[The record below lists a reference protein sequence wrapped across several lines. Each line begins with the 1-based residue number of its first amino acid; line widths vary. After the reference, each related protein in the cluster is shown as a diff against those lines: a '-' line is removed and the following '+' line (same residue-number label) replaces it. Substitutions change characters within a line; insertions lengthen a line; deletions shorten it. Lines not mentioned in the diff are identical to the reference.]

1 MEEKEQKIETKE
13 KVDDMTEDYLESI
26 KTLKQNTVPKEDY
39 NKLLDENKRLL
50 KTVIDG
56 QPGDIETPTTAK
68 HRPIQEIRDE
78 LFNKENNNLRYAEL
92 SLELRDAVLED
103 GGEDIFVPSGEKI
116 KPTQEDRD
124 KAEKTAKIFRE
135 CIEYADGDSQLFT
148 QELQRRTN
156 K

>member
-1 MEEKEQKIETKE
+1 MEEKEKIETE
-13 KVDDMTEDYLESI
+13 QKVDDMTEDYLESI
-26 KTLKQNTVPKEDY
+26 KNLKQNTVSKEDY

-56 QPGDIETPTTAK
+56 QPGETETPTPK

-78 LFNKENNNLRYAEL
+78 LFNKENNNLRFAEL
-92 SLELRDAVLED
+92 SLELRDAVIEE
-103 GGEDIFVPSGEKI
+103 GGEDPFLPIGEKI
-116 KPTQEDRD
+116 QPTQEDRE
-124 KAEKTAKIFRE
+124 KASKVATVFKE
-135 CIEYADGDSQLFT
+135 CIQYADGDSQLFT

>member
-1 MEEKEQKIETKE
+1 MEEKEKIETE
-13 KVDDMTEDYLESI
+13 QKVDDMTEDYLETI
-26 KTLKQNTVPKEDY
+26 KTLKQNTVSKEDY
-39 NKLLDENKRLL
+39 NKILDENKKLL

-56 QPGDIETPTTAK
+56 QPGDFEQPTPK

-78 LFNKENNNLRYAEL
+78 LFNKENNNLRFAEL
-92 SLELRDAVLED
+92 SLELRDAVIEE
-103 GGEDIFVPSGEKI
+103 GGEDPFIPIGEKI
-116 KPTQEDRD
+116 QPTQEDRE
-124 KAEKTAKIFRE
+124 KASKVATVFKE